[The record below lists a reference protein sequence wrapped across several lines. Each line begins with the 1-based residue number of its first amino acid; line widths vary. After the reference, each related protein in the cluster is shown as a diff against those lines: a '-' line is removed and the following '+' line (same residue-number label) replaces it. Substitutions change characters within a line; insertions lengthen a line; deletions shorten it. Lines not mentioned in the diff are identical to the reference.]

1 MSNEHIVRSFDSELA
16 RLYGE
21 IERMGALSVSQL
33 ERAGAVL
40 LARDD
45 AAASALIAGDAEID
59 VLESVISQDVLRLL
73 ALRQPMAR
81 DLREVYSTLKIAADI
96 ERVGDLA
103 ANVAKRSKV
112 LNQSRVIPAVAGLP
126 ALIALAAELVREAIK
141 SYLTRDAE
149 LAKRIRERDAE
160 LDQLYTR
167 LFREVLTYMAEDA
180 RMITACS
187 HLLFIAK
194 NIERI
199 GDHATNI
206 AESAWFVVHGEAFS
220 EARTKRDDTT
230 GVA

>member
-1 MSNEHIVRSFDSELA
+1 MNNEHIVRSFVSELA

-21 IERMGALSVSQL
+21 IARMGALSVAQL
-33 ERAGAVL
+33 ERAGEIL

-45 AAASALIAGDAEID
+45 AAASALIAADAEID
-59 VLESVISQDVLRLL
+59 ALESNISQDVLRLL

-112 LNQSRVIPAVAGLP
+112 LNLSRVIPAVAGLP
-126 ALIALAAELVREAIK
+126 ALIELAAELVREAIK

-230 GVA
+230 T

>member
-21 IERMGALSVSQL
+21 IEHMGALSVSQL
-33 ERAGAVL
+33 ERAGEIL

-45 AAASALIAGDAEID
+45 AAANALIAADVEID
-59 VLESVISQDVLRLL
+59 ALESAISQDVLRLL

-126 ALIALAAELVREAIK
+126 ALIELAAELVREAIK

-220 EARTKRDDTT
+220 EARTKRDGTT
-230 GVA
+230 V

>member
-1 MSNEHIVRSFDSELA
+1 MSNEHILKSFDSELA

-21 IERMGALSVSQL
+21 IERMGALSVAQL
-33 ERAGAVL
+33 ERAGSVL
-40 LARDD
+40 QSRDD
-45 AAASALIAGDAEID
+45 AAATALIAADSEID
-59 VLESVISQDVLRLL
+59 ALESVISQDVLRLL

-206 AESAWFVVHGEAFS
+206 AESTWFVVHGEAIS
-220 EARTKRDDTT
+220 EARTKRDGTMI
-230 GVA
+230 

>member
-1 MSNEHIVRSFDSELA
+1 MNNEHIVRSFDSELA

-21 IERMGALSVSQL
+21 IERMGALSVAQL
-33 ERAGAVL
+33 ERAGEIL

-45 AAASALIAGDAEID
+45 AAASALIAADAEID
-59 VLESVISQDVLRLL
+59 ALESIISQDVLRLL

-112 LNQSRVIPAVAGLP
+112 LNQSRVIPAVEGLP
-126 ALIALAAELVREAIK
+126 ALIDLAAELVREAIK

-206 AESAWFVVHGEAFS
+206 AESAWFVVHGEVFS

-230 GVA
+230 T

>member
-1 MSNEHIVRSFDSELA
+1 MPTEHTVKSFDSELQ

-21 IERMGALSVSQL
+21 LRDMGERTVAQL
-33 ERAGAVL
+33 ERAGEIL
-40 LARDD
+40 LQRDGV
-45 AAASALIAGDAEID
+45 AADALIAADVEID
-59 VLESVISQDVLRLL
+59 ALESEIGQDVLRLL

-81 DLREVYSTLKIAADI
+81 DLREVYSAIKIAADI

-112 LNQSRVIPAVAGLP
+112 LNQSAVIPATAGLP
-126 ALIALAAELVREAIK
+126 PLIELAAELVREAIA
-141 SYLTRDAE
+141 SYLTHNAD

-160 LDQLYTR
+160 LDAQYTR

-180 RMITACS
+180 RMITPCT

-206 AESAWFVVHGEAFS
+206 AESTWFVVHGEMFS
-220 EARTKRDDTT
+220 EARTKRDGTT
-230 GVA
+230 A

>member
-1 MSNEHIVRSFDSELA
+1 MHNEHISKSFDSELA
-16 RLYGE
+16 RLYRE

-33 ERAGAVL
+33 ERAGEIL

-45 AAASALIAGDAEID
+45 AAASALIAADAEID
-59 VLESVISQDVLRLL
+59 ALESAISQDVLRLL

-112 LNQSRVIPAVAGLP
+112 LNQSRVIPAVEGLP
-126 ALIALAAELVREAIK
+126 ALIDLAAELVREAIK

-180 RMITACS
+180 RMITAGS

-206 AESAWFVVHGEAFS
+206 AESTWFVVHGEAFS
-220 EARTKRDDTT
+220 EARIKRDDTT
-230 GVA
+230 T

>member
-21 IERMGALSVSQL
+21 IERMGALSVAQL
-33 ERAGAVL
+33 EHAGAVL

-45 AAASALIAGDAEID
+45 AAASALIAADVEID
-59 VLESVISQDVLRLL
+59 ALESAISQDVLRLL

-112 LNQSRVIPAVAGLP
+112 LNQSRIIPAVAGLP
-126 ALIALAAELVREAIK
+126 ALIELAAELVRESIK

-220 EARTKRDDTT
+220 EARTKRDGTT
-230 GVA
+230 V

>member
-1 MSNEHIVRSFDSELA
+1 MSNEHILKSFDSELA

-21 IERMGALSVSQL
+21 IERMGALSVAQL
-33 ERAGAVL
+33 ERAGSVL
-40 LARDD
+40 QNRDD
-45 AAASALIAGDAEID
+45 AAATALIAADSEID
-59 VLESVISQDVLRLL
+59 ALESVISQDVLRLL

-206 AESAWFVVHGEAFS
+206 AESTWFVVHGEAIS
-220 EARTKRDDTT
+220 EARTKRDGTMI
-230 GVA
+230 

>member
-1 MSNEHIVRSFDSELA
+1 MNNEHIVRSFDSELA

-33 ERAGAVL
+33 ERAGEIL

-45 AAASALIAGDAEID
+45 AAASALIAADAEID
-59 VLESVISQDVLRLL
+59 ALESVISQDVLRLL

-112 LNQSRVIPAVAGLP
+112 LNLSRVIPAVAGLP
-126 ALIALAAELVREAIK
+126 ALIDLAAELVREAIK

-206 AESAWFVVHGEAFS
+206 AESAWFVVHGEVFS
-220 EARTKRDDTT
+220 EARTKRDGTT
-230 GVA
+230 V

>member
-40 LARDD
+40 LERDD

-126 ALIALAAELVREAIK
+126 ALIELAAELVREAIK

-220 EARTKRDDTT
+220 EARTKRDGTT
-230 GVA
+230 V

>member
-1 MSNEHIVRSFDSELA
+1 MNNEHIVRSFDSELT

-33 ERAGAVL
+33 ERAGEIL

-45 AAASALIAGDAEID
+45 AAASALIAADAEID
-59 VLESVISQDVLRLL
+59 ALESIISQDVLRLL

-112 LNQSRVIPAVAGLP
+112 LNQSRIIPAVAGLP
-126 ALIALAAELVREAIK
+126 ALIELAAELVREAIK

-230 GVA
+230 V

>member
-1 MSNEHIVRSFDSELA
+1 MSHEHIVKSFDSELA
-16 RLYGE
+16 RLYRE
-21 IERMGALSVSQL
+21 IERMGALSVAQL

-40 LARDD
+40 LTRDD
-45 AAASALIAGDAEID
+45 AAASALIEADSEID
-59 VLESVISQDVLRLL
+59 ALESAISQDVLRLL

-112 LNQSRVIPAVAGLP
+112 LNLSRVIPAVAGLP
-126 ALIALAAELVREAIK
+126 ALIELAAELVREAIK

-206 AESAWFVVHGEAFS
+206 AESTWFVVHGEAIS

-230 GVA
+230 V

>member
-1 MSNEHIVRSFDSELA
+1 MNNEHIVRSFDSELT

-33 ERAGAVL
+33 ERAGEVL

-45 AAASALIAGDAEID
+45 AAASALIAADVEID
-59 VLESVISQDVLRLL
+59 ALESAISQDVLRLL

-112 LNQSRVIPAVAGLP
+112 LNQSRIIPAVAGLP
-126 ALIALAAELVREAIK
+126 ALIELAAELVREAIK

-230 GVA
+230 V

>member
-1 MSNEHIVRSFDSELA
+1 MNNEHIVRSFDSELA

-21 IERMGALSVSQL
+21 IARMGALSVAQL
-33 ERAGAVL
+33 ERAGEIL

-45 AAASALIAGDAEID
+45 AAASALIAADAEID
-59 VLESVISQDVLRLL
+59 ALESNISQDVLRLL

-112 LNQSRVIPAVAGLP
+112 LNLSRVIPAVAGLP
-126 ALIALAAELVREAIK
+126 ALIELAAELVREAIK

-230 GVA
+230 T

>member
-1 MSNEHIVRSFDSELA
+1 MHNEHILKSFDSELA
-16 RLYGE
+16 RLYRE
-21 IERMGALSVSQL
+21 IEHMGALSVSQL
-33 ERAGAVL
+33 ERAGEIL

-45 AAASALIAGDAEID
+45 AAATALIAADAEID
-59 VLESVISQDVLRLL
+59 ALESVISQDVLRLL

-126 ALIALAAELVREAIK
+126 ALIDLAAELVREAIK

-180 RMITACS
+180 RMITAGS

-206 AESAWFVVHGEAFS
+206 AESAWFVVHGEVFS
-220 EARTKRDDTT
+220 EARTKRDGTT
-230 GVA
+230 V

>member
-1 MSNEHIVRSFDSELA
+1 MNNEHIVRSFDSELA

-21 IERMGALSVSQL
+21 IERMGALSVAQL
-33 ERAGAVL
+33 ERAGEIL

-45 AAASALIAGDAEID
+45 AAASALIAADAEID
-59 VLESVISQDVLRLL
+59 ALESIISQDVLRLL

-112 LNQSRVIPAVAGLP
+112 LNLSRVIPAVAGLP
-126 ALIALAAELVREAIK
+126 ALIELAAELVREAIK

-149 LAKRIRERDAE
+149 LARRIRERDAE

-230 GVA
+230 V

>member
-1 MSNEHIVRSFDSELA
+1 MSNEHIVRSFDSELT

-33 ERAGAVL
+33 ERAGEVL

-45 AAASALIAGDAEID
+45 AAASALIAADVEID
-59 VLESVISQDVLRLL
+59 ALESAISQDVLRLL

-112 LNQSRVIPAVAGLP
+112 LNQSRIIPAVAGLP
-126 ALIALAAELVREAIK
+126 ALIELAAELVREAIK

-230 GVA
+230 K

>member
-1 MSNEHIVRSFDSELA
+1 MPAEHTVKSFDSELK

-21 IERMGALSVSQL
+21 IKDMGERTVAQL
-33 ERAGAVL
+33 ERAGEIL
-40 LARDD
+40 LLRDG
-45 AAASALIAGDAEID
+45 AAADALIAGDQAID
-59 VLESVISQDVLRLL
+59 ALESEIGQDVLRLL

-81 DLREVYSTLKIAADI
+81 DLREVYSAIKIAADI

-112 LNQSRVIPAVAGLP
+112 LNQSAVIPAIAGLP
-126 ALIALAAELVREAIK
+126 PLLELAAELVREAIA
-141 SYLTRDAE
+141 SYLAHDADK
-149 LAKRIRERDAE
+149 AKLIRERDAE
-160 LDQLYTR
+160 LDAQYTR

-180 RMITACS
+180 RLITPCT

-206 AESAWFVVHGEAFS
+206 AESTWFVVHGEVLS
-220 EARTKRDDTT
+220 EARTKRDGTT
-230 GVA
+230 A

>member
-21 IERMGALSVSQL
+21 IEHMGALSVSQL
-33 ERAGAVL
+33 ERAGEIL

-45 AAASALIAGDAEID
+45 AAANALIAADVEID
-59 VLESVISQDVLRLL
+59 ALESAISQDVLRLL

-126 ALIALAAELVREAIK
+126 ALIELAAELVREAIK

-220 EARTKRDDTT
+220 EARTKRDGTT
-230 GVA
+230 A

>member
-33 ERAGAVL
+33 ERAGAVV

-126 ALIALAAELVREAIK
+126 ALIELAAELVREAIK

-220 EARTKRDDTT
+220 EARTKRDGTT
-230 GVA
+230 V

>member
-21 IERMGALSVSQL
+21 IERMGALSVAQL
-33 ERAGAVL
+33 ERAGEIL

-45 AAASALIAGDAEID
+45 AAANALIAADVEID
-59 VLESVISQDVLRLL
+59 ALESAISQDVLRLL

-112 LNQSRVIPAVAGLP
+112 LNQSRIIPAVDGLP
-126 ALIALAAELVREAIK
+126 ALIELAAELVREAIR

-220 EARTKRDDTT
+220 EARTKRDGTT
-230 GVA
+230 V

>member
-21 IERMGALSVSQL
+21 IEHMGALSVSQL
-33 ERAGAVL
+33 ERAGEIL

-45 AAASALIAGDAEID
+45 ASANALIAADVEID
-59 VLESVISQDVLRLL
+59 ALESAISQDVLRLL

-126 ALIALAAELVREAIK
+126 ALIELAAELVREAIK

-220 EARTKRDDTT
+220 EARTKRDGTT
-230 GVA
+230 V

>member
-1 MSNEHIVRSFDSELA
+1 MNNEHILKSFDSELA

-45 AAASALIAGDAEID
+45 AAASALIAADVEID
-59 VLESVISQDVLRLL
+59 ALESAISQDVLRLL

-81 DLREVYSTLKIAADI
+81 DLREVYSTLKIASDI

-126 ALIALAAELVREAIK
+126 DLIDLAAELVREAIK

-167 LFREVLTYMAEDA
+167 LFREVLTYMAEEA

-206 AESAWFVVHGEAFS
+206 AESTWFVVHGEAFS

-230 GVA
+230 S

>member
-1 MSNEHIVRSFDSELA
+1 MHNEHILKSFDSELA

-21 IERMGALSVSQL
+21 IEHMGALSVSQL
-33 ERAGAVL
+33 ERAGEIL

-45 AAASALIAGDAEID
+45 AAANALIAADVEID
-59 VLESVISQDVLRLL
+59 ALESAISQDVLRLL

-126 ALIALAAELVREAIK
+126 ALIELAAELVREAIK

-220 EARTKRDDTT
+220 EARTKRDGTT
-230 GVA
+230 V